1 MDENEMIITAPLS
14 RVVVVAVVVASAID
28 VDGWRPE
35 YLEYFILNK
44 VRSFSYD
51 ESRIASQL
59 FLTFCFF

>member
-14 RVVVVAVVVASAID
+14 RVVVVAVVASAID

-59 FLTFCFF
+59 FFTFCFF